1 MRSCALVQ
9 LSRHPIA
16 FPSPEGALREPNGL
30 LALGGDLSPARL
42 LMAYQRGIFPW
53 FSPGDPILWWSPDP
67 RAVLW
72 PESLHISRSMKRFH
86 KRSPYRVTMNYAFG
100 QVIEGCASDREEGT
114 WITRGVVEAYHR
126 LHELGHAHSIE
137 VWREDELVGGM
148 YGVAQGT
155 LFCGESMFSRME
167 NASKTALL
175 VFCEEFI
182 GAVSLSTAVV
192 TITQHRLVPEILH
205 RDYLNY
211 LNKMRLG
218 RLPNEFPGYHDACFH
233 HKNECFR
240 HISPQSVIIAV
251 AELVTLITPLPIRNF
266 SRQVTPIVYLT
277 APLYVALLV
286 RLSRVFSE

>member
-1 MRSCALVQ
+1 MRLVQ
-9 LSRHPIA
+9 LSRHSIA

-148 YGVAQGT
+148 YGVAQGIT
-155 LFCGESMFSRME
+155 SLVGALFGFGFGTSVLYCGIGLVVFMLL
-167 NASKTALL
+167 TAYD
-175 VFCEEFI
+175 
-182 GAVSLSTAVV
+182 
-192 TITQHRLVPEILH
+192 TQKLRQIYAYYAG
-205 RDYLNY
+205 D
-211 LNKMRLG
+211 
-218 RLPNEFPGYHDACFH
+218 
-233 HKNECFR
+233 
-240 HISPQSVIIAV
+240 
-251 AELVTLITPLPIRNF
+251 AELAEKASIYGALTL
-266 SRQVTPIVYLT
+266 YLDFINIF
-277 APLYVALLV
+277 LYVV
-286 RLSRVFSE
+286 RLLGMNSRSRNN

>member
-1 MRSCALVQ
+1 MRLVQ
-9 LSRHPIA
+9 LSRHSIA

-137 VWREDELVGGM
+137 VWREDELIVECPQEEAQQVM
-148 YGVAQGT
+148 QIVTNEMEHAAALRVPLVAEAKQ
-155 LFCGESMFSRME
+155 GESWY
-167 NASKTALL
+167 AAK
-175 VFCEEFI
+175 
-182 GAVSLSTAVV
+182 
-192 TITQHRLVPEILH
+192 
-205 RDYLNY
+205 
-211 LNKMRLG
+211 
-218 RLPNEFPGYHDACFH
+218 
-233 HKNECFR
+233 
-240 HISPQSVIIAV
+240 
-251 AELVTLITPLPIRNF
+251 
-266 SRQVTPIVYLT
+266 
-277 APLYVALLV
+277 
-286 RLSRVFSE
+286 